1 MHGMRKAIRWITAAA
16 ALFLLAGCGA
26 VVGSGHVVLEPRQ
39 VRGFSGIELVGNG
52 NVVIDQTGADS
63 LTVEAE
69 DNLQLLLESQV
80 VDGWLYLSVA
90 PNAAIRPTR
99 PITYHVTVKTL
110 HGLYNASSGSVSAP
124 HVATDTLQVVVAGSG
139 TVSVAGTAQAQAVQ
153 VAGSGNYAARGLE
166 TSSARV
172 EMTGS
177 GHAEVTVNEQLDV
190 TVSGSG
196 SVEYF
201 GHPVVN
207 EHVTGSGSIVSKS

>member
-1 MHGMRKAIRWITAAA
+1 MQRMRLAGRIIFLMCA
-16 ALFLLAGCGA
+16 ALLAGGCGA
-26 VVGSGHVVLEPRQ
+26 VVGSGHVVLDSRP
-39 VRGFSGIELVGNG
+39 VRGFSGVELAGPG
-52 NVVIDQTGADS
+52 NVVIEQTGADS

-69 DNLQLLLESQV
+69 DNLQLLLEAQV
-80 VDGWLYLSVA
+80 VDGWLHLGVA

-99 PITYHVTVKTL
+99 PITFHVTIRTL
-110 HGLYNASSGSVSAP
+110 HGLYNGSAGSMSVP

-139 TVSVAGTAQAQAVQ
+139 AIAVAGTAQAQAVR
-153 VAGSGNYAARGLE
+153 VAGSGSYAAKQLE
-166 TSSARV
+166 TASARI

-201 GHPVVN
+201 GHPVVKEN
-207 EHVTGSGSIVSKS
+207 VTGSGSIVSK